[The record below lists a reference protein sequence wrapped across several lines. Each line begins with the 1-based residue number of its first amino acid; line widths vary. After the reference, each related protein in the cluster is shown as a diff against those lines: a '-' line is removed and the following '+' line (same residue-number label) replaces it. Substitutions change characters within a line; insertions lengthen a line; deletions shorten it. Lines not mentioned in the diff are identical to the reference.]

1 MGGVIGS
8 GLGGVTLIFYGYS
21 GVGAVL
27 GLLGIVSGIT
37 YYVFAREPVNDT
49 QPRPR

>member
-8 GLGGVTLIFYGYS
+8 GLGGVILILYGYS

-27 GLLGIVSGIT
+27 GFLGVVSGVT
-37 YYVFAREPVNDT
+37 YYVFAREPVNDA

>member
-8 GLGGVTLIFYGYS
+8 GLGGVILILYGYS

-37 YYVFAREPVNDT
+37 YYVFAREPVNDAQT
-49 QPRPR
+49 MPR